1 MQSVDALVEA
11 RDSRMWRSW
20 MVARSRFD
28 EAVGRTH
35 WIAYTHGTY
44 KHQAMYIDL
53 TRQLESHIV
62 YKHHATEYVRLSLVS
77 SLSLCPVV
85 ARPSSARN
93 VRPTLLEMKGLD
105 GWMTQCPDSWWA
117 DCPGTSV
124 LVAVRYD
131 SPLNGLKS

>member
-62 YKHHATEYVRLSLVS
+62 YKQSRFLSFPL
-77 SLSLCPVV
+77 PRRG
-85 ARPSSARN
+85 APEFGEERPSDPARDEGARW
-93 VRPTLLEMKGLD
+93 VD
-105 GWMTQCPDSWWA
+105 DSVS
-117 DCPGTSV
+117 G
-124 LVAVRYD
+124 
-131 SPLNGLKS
+131 